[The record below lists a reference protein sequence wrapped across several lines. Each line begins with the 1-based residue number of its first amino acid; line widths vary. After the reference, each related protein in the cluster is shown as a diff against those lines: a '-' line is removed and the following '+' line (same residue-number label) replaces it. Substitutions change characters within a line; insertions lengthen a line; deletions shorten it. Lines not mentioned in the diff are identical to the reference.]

1 MNIKNYLKQTK
12 QSFPQKGKILQ
23 TVFLI
28 THKNC
33 LDGSAC
39 AVVLSTIF
47 KNLKIFFTHQN
58 SVSFIFNKINEKV
71 EKEDLVIL
79 ADVCCDQNFFLKMS
93 RLLKEKQVFIKV
105 YEHHESTKW
114 LEKMN
119 MKKNPGDVEILYD
132 KARSASKILFDHFLS
147 SYRNL
152 EKYKDFIELVND
164 RDLWLGKN
172 PLAVSLAHL
181 HQIYGDK
188 AFVNRFLKNP
198 FLDFTD
204 KETILLEYQ
213 KKKEAKKNNIL
224 LSRMIFKTN
233 EEGFKYGLVYGEGS
247 GSDLLNE
254 AIKRFGLEY
263 AILVNL
269 NMQRVSLRSKGNFDC
284 AQFSSRY
291 GGGGHKRA
299 SGFLLNDFK
308 PPVF

>member
-1 MNIKNYLKQTK
+1 MNIKNYLKQTN
-12 QSFPQKGKILQ
+12 QPFFQKNTIPQ

-39 AVVLSTIF
+39 AVVLRTIF

-58 SVSFIFNKINEKV
+58 SVNFILNKVSEKV
-71 EKEDLVIL
+71 NEEDLVIL
-79 ADVCCDQNFFLKMS
+79 ADVCCDQSFFLKTS

-114 LEKMN
+114 LEKVSV
-119 MKKNPGDVEILYD
+119 KKDHSDIEILYD
-132 KARSASKILFDHFLS
+132 KRRSASKILFDHFLLS
-147 SYRNL
+147 HQSL

-164 RDLWLGKN
+164 RDLWLEKN

-181 HQIYGDK
+181 HQIYGEK
-188 AFVNRFLKNP
+188 AFVNRFLENP
-198 FLDFTD
+198 LLDFTH
-204 KETILLEYQ
+204 KETILLDYQ
-213 KKKEAKKNNIL
+213 KKKETKKNNIL

-254 AIKRFGLEY
+254 AIRRFGLEY

-284 AQFSSRY
+284 AKFSFRY

-308 PPVF
+308 PPIF